1 MRIKTN
7 LESRVNALRMD
18 GKTYG
23 QIAEE
28 IGITK
33 EEVRRLVFKRPNAG
47 AKKKAAE
54 STFPDITPSFLAE
67 YKRRIKIGQ
76 KVTVKNHLF
85 EVERGGNG
93 AIRKK
98 VWIKAK
104 VVAKYPH
111 IVQLNTGHAVTY
123 QELISYD
130 RYGKTQEEE

>member
-47 AKKKAAE
+47 TKKKAAE
-54 STFPDITPSFLAE
+54 SPFPDITPSYLAA
-67 YKRRIKIGQ
+67 YKRRVKIGQ
-76 KVTVKNHLF
+76 RVTVKNHLF

-98 VWIKAK
+98 MWIKAK

-111 IVQLNTGHAVTY
+111 IVQLNTGHVVTY